1 MDFSP
6 LCAAS
11 LSEMRHNCLPFFFS
25 TPPRFSHFP
34 IHAVI
39 VSNKQRVWTQKGA
52 FWKLLMNIQ
61 SGLSREMLIIIHFL
75 WISSWT
81 FCNLLRHFLSESL
94 FCRKEENLYI
104 HKYILS
110 NLRLI
115 GKLPDET
122 KKRRCGFSNNRKTI
136 KIY

>member
-1 MDFSP
+1 
-6 LCAAS
+6 
-11 LSEMRHNCLPFFFS
+11 
-25 TPPRFSHFP
+25 
-34 IHAVI
+34 
-39 VSNKQRVWTQKGA
+39 
-52 FWKLLMNIQ
+52 MNIQ
-61 SGLSREMLIIIHFL
+61 SGLSRDANNNTFFMNFL
-75 WISSWT
+75 MNILQSPASI
-81 FCNLLRHFLSESL
+81 FYLRDF
-94 FCRKEENLYI
+94 FVRKEENLYI